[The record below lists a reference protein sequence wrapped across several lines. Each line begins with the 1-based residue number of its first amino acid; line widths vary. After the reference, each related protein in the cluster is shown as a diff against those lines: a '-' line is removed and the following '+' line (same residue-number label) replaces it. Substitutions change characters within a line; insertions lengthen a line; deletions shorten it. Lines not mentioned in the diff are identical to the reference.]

1 MNQPDQPVLAWFIS
15 GALYVIAFAG
25 ASLVTVL
32 VALES
37 RRVEYIFPTF
47 AVILIVGLLAAAWFG
62 DQTSVDEEYDGDEGN
77 PIKTLWIGAGAVV
90 AFFMTGGGVAG
101 YVLT

>member
-15 GALYVIAFAG
+15 GALYFLAFAG
-25 ASLVTVL
+25 ASLGAVL

-47 AVILIVGLLAAAWFG
+47 TVILIVGLLGGAWFG
-62 DQTSVDEEYDGDEGN
+62 NQISVDEEYDKDEGN
-77 PIKTLWIGAGAVV
+77 ANKTLWIGAGAVV
-90 AFFMTGGGVAG
+90 AFFVTGGIVAG
-101 YVLT
+101 YVTN